1 MWKVVASA
9 AAFFFLKMNICMR
22 ENLPLPFGTA
32 FKKHINQ
39 LIEAD
44 IPEVELFFK
53 CIRSYNAMVANHY
66 KVIKESEARYLSL
79 LFTIRLMIDAIYS
92 LYALKLVPNKM
103 AYINKFINN
112 EETNKIK
119 VNGRNLTTTYI
130 GEEISKEYNL
140 IDELYKESCRYLHP
154 SVFFKMSKKIIVGE
168 TKGILTKRNIWKVRG
183 INNQYKLEYIVE
195 ALTNIMY
202 DIELDIHNNILVPLY
217 PDKLT
222 PIRWKR
228 RATQISMYGCKDY
241 IRSKNN
247 ARDINTY

>member
-1 MWKVVASA
+1 
-9 AAFFFLKMNICMR
+9 MR

-53 CIRSYNAMVANHY
+53 SIRSYNAMIANTY
-66 KVIKESEARYLSL
+66 KMAREAEGKYLFL

-130 GEEISKEYNL
+130 GEEISKEYEL

-154 SVFFKMSKKIIVGE
+154 SVFFKMSKKIMVGE

-183 INNQYKLEYIVE
+183 INNLLKLEYILQ
-195 ALTNIMY
+195 ALTNVMY
-202 DIELDIHNNILVPLY
+202 DIQLELHNEVLVPLY

-228 RATQISMYGCKDY
+228 RATQISKEGCREY
-241 IRSKNN
+241 IRMKQ
-247 ARDINTY
+247 DGTDTNTY